1 MASQQHSQGQ
11 VFKST
16 FFMSTTCIG
25 FRKAMRQRVLGFQ
38 LGTCR
43 AVLSATAHLELALG
57 LGGLF
62 VVTGF

>member
-1 MASQQHSQGQ
+1 MASQQHSQSQ

-16 FFMSTTCIG
+16 FYMSTIG
-25 FRKAMRQRVLGFQ
+25 YRKAMRQRVLGFQ

-43 AVLSATAHLELALG
+43 AVLSATAHLGLALAR

-62 VVTGF
+62 VVT

>member
-16 FFMSTTCIG
+16 FFMSTIG
-25 FRKAMRQRVLGFQ
+25 YRKAMRQRVLGFQ

-43 AVLSATAHLELALG
+43 AVLSATAHLGLALG